1 MKGYTP
7 KLIKE
12 ELDSVH
18 GDNAPSDYT
27 VKSWV
32 KQFKMGRTSTEDE
45 QRPGRPKTATTTCL
59 ILTHHIIFFDT
70 SKCDSFFF
78 FCIIMFYFILF

>member
-1 MKGYTP
+1 MDKKEFRAVIKHFYMKGYTP

-45 QRPGRPKTATTTCL
+45 QRPGRPKTAL
-59 ILTHHIIFFDT
+59 LLKT
-70 SKCDSFFF
+70 SEKFS
-78 FCIIMFYFILF
+78 MK